1 MFFVRIIQPRNEQVD
16 SYNWHSHNR
25 GEIEAPP
32 TKHPNS
38 GGMEMRQMMAEVVN
52 IVRSKPDRHEIKA
65 QFDHL
70 PEELQCVTGSASQ
83 CFITVSREKCHEKE
97 EEYRKL
103 KEENKALQE
112 KFQSVLAKTVR
123 SHRSSEDLNDPS
135 RESAVLERDHML
147 QTQEWAKAKYA
158 TSSSFFPLRNT
169 NSGTIIQMVFSKC
182 EENIKNKLARIS
194 SFLQCPALTEASGAT
209 SSKQT
214 SELVREIRNHLRNLY
229 FNYSEAIYRQW
240 GEAALPDDME
250 KSEAVVKF
258 AAECYRVY
266 SLLFLQNPP
275 ITAVWP
281 KEPVSPLYIQHVDL
295 KKLEGTKSRKFLW
308 PILFSE
314 GNMIKNGVVYD

>member
-1 MFFVRIIQPRNEQVD
+1 MSRFGGNTRPGRAEQFNAGAQPQFQMETRRNEQVD

-169 NSGTIIQMVFSKC
+169 NSGTIIQ
-182 EENIKNKLARIS
+182 
-194 SFLQCPALTEASGAT
+194 
-209 SSKQT
+209 
-214 SELVREIRNHLRNLY
+214 
-229 FNYSEAIYRQW
+229 
-240 GEAALPDDME
+240 AALPDDME

>member
-1 MFFVRIIQPRNEQVD
+1 MSRFGGNTRPGRAEQFNAGAQPQFQMETRRNEQVD

-209 SSKQT
+209 SSKQ
-214 SELVREIRNHLRNLY
+214 
-229 FNYSEAIYRQW
+229 
-240 GEAALPDDME
+240 AALPDDME